1 MKKFKNK
8 KTGVIATQLSDC
20 KDFYITSITGD
31 STIHKRNI
39 EDNNHWEEVKEKEY
53 EILSFINKNN
63 QVFEKTWQSKYPL
76 YHYFYITN
84 GFFLEEILTG
94 KDNTNR
100 LHNMSLRSYESKVKD
115 QEFKI
120 YSVKRLSDGEVFTI
134 GDKVGINRPWI
145 IKEFTFVNFGTTEDI
160 LSACDE
166 KGGTYISQLVKFVG
180 KQPLFKTE
188 DGIDIFEGDS
198 YYPIT
203 EEFVICNKCTYPT
216 GNKMFKLFSTKKAA
230 EEYILMNKHCLSIK
244 DVLHNVPNNAAYD
257 FMKHRLQELVKQ
269 KLK

>member
-1 MKKFKNK
+1 MRKFKLIKEYPNSPK
-8 KTGVIATQLSDC
+8 LGTISSMILSD
-20 KDFYITSITGD
+20 SIE
-31 STIHKRNI
+31 SYP
-39 EDNNHWEEVKEKEY
+39 EYWEEIKEKEY
-53 EILSFINKNN
+53 EIISFISYSKIIYYL
-63 QVFEKTWQSKYPL
+63 QKSGKFYATGTLMEKEVSL
-76 YHYFYITN
+76 
-84 GFFLEEILTG
+84 GEII
-94 KDNTNR
+94 NTEG
-100 LHNMSLRSYESKVKD
+100 YE
-115 QEFKI
+115 I

-145 IKEFTFVNFGTTEDI
+145 IKEFTFVNFRTTEDI

-188 DGIDIFEGDS
+188 DGIDIFKGDS